1 MSRHLPYYFI
11 KNRMEEI
18 DKEIEKLQRER
29 KEYEDIIKDVADFK
43 EKCVVN
49 VYVVE

>member
-11 KNRMEEI
+11 KNRIEEI

-29 KEYEDIIKDVADFK
+29 TEYEDIIKDITDFE

-49 VYVVE
+49 VYIVE